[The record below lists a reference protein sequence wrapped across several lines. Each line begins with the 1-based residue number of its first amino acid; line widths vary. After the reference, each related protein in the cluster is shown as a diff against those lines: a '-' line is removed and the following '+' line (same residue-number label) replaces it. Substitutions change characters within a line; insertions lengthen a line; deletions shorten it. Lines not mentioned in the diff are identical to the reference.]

1 MSVNSGFF
9 NAINGDRTYNADD
22 LSQFFDGIISDGV
35 FKYFKNEL
43 KVTANNGL
51 SVRVLNGKAIVL
63 GKYVE
68 NSAALDLDIEG
79 GNSQPRYDA
88 IVVSVSLE
96 DRQGNIYVK
105 QGIASSAPTPP
116 TLYDTPNSKE
126 ICLAYVYVGANA
138 SQITES
144 NIIDK
149 RDDTAVCGYVKLTN
163 VSAELKNYRNNYTT
177 SGTESV
183 IPIGISQFDAAYDTL
198 LIYKNGILLEETNEY
213 LVQGTGSEAKVHLS
227 SAAPAGQGFT
237 FVVLHLDF

>member
-43 KVTANNGL
+43 KVTANSGL

-68 NSAALDLDIEG
+68 NGAALDLDIEG

-88 IVVSVSLE
+88 IVVAVNLE
-96 DRQGNIYVK
+96 DRQGYIYVK

-116 TLYDTPNSKE
+116 TLYNTPNSKE

-149 RDDTAVCGYVKLTN
+149 RDDTALCGYVKLTN

-177 SGTESV
+177 AGTESV

-198 LIYKNGILLEETNEY
+198 LIYKNGMLLEETNEY
-213 LVQGTGSEAKVHLS
+213 LVQGTGSEAKVHLA
-227 SAAPAGQGFT
+227 SAAPAGQAFT